1 MRKFLVAVTLSTLL
15 FIPAA
20 ARAGFL
26 VEASLGQGYQ
36 ASPKPQDGVSR
47 RERLNLNIAPGYAPS
62 LPVLSMFRLQL
73 GIVTDFGN
81 KTGYKTDMELR
92 PMLSIVP
99 PLLPLYGRVIFV
111 VSNLMER
118 AGTKREIAYG
128 AAVGLRIGTPSIGLV
143 PAMGVFAEVG
153 ALPRSRDF
161 AAVDSVGT
169 VTSDSKLAWVV
180 EGRIGAYLDF

>member
-1 MRKFLVAVTLSTLL
+1 MRKFLVAVTLSTML
-15 FIPAA
+15 FIPTA

-36 ASPKPQDGVSR
+36 AAPTPRGW
-47 RERLNLNIAPGYAPS
+47 ERLNLNIAPGYAPS

-73 GIVTDFGN
+73 GIVTDFGD
-81 KTGYKTDMELR
+81 KAGTKTDLELR
-92 PMLSIVP
+92 PMLSLVP
-99 PLLPLYGRVIFV
+99 PILPLYGRVIFV

-128 AAVGLRIGTPSIGLV
+128 AAVGARIGTPSIGFV

-153 ALPRSRDF
+153 ALPRSREF
-161 AAVDSVGT
+161 MNSTATGT
-169 VTSDSKLAWVV
+169 DSKVAWVI
-180 EGRIGAYLDF
+180 EGRAGAYLDF